1 MGNFLCADADPVK
14 ACTIAAPHAFHVH
27 AKDFLFKSGEYDCPE
42 GFFSTLGKNH
52 IRGTVVGHGT
62 VPVKNCVN
70 ALKRGGYDGWLSAEM
85 IPNYKHHTD
94 AIIYNTSY
102 ARDRILGRK

>member
-70 ALKRGGYDGWLSAEM
+70 ALKRGGYDGWLSIEFEGM
-85 IPNYKHHTD
+85 EECLP
-94 AIIYNTSY
+94 AIKAGLDFLKKTV
-102 ARDRILGRK
+102 